1 LQAINSPRV
10 EVIEG
15 VTLSKPFPRRG
26 QFVPSP
32 TPTKFRFGLYELD
45 AATGELRKSG
55 ALLKLQPQ
63 PLRVLELLVQRSG
76 QLVTREEIQQ
86 HLWKDSTFVD
96 FEHGINFSINQI
108 RATLAD
114 NPEKPRY
121 VETLPR
127 RGYRFI
133 SPVDSV
139 LDEPSMRVVQEQ
151 GGTQAAKIA
160 DAKNTRRRIIAGT
173 LSALVIVLAS
183 LIISR
188 IAERGRSTVK
198 IRSVAVLPLEN
209 VSGNTTEDY
218 FADGMT
224 DDLIT
229 ELGRIQTLR
238 VISRTSVMRYKGVHM
253 SLPQIAQELNVDAIL
268 EGTVMRSGDQ
278 IRITAQLIQASPEKH
293 LWAHGYQRDFRDV
306 LGLQDEIAS
315 AIALQVQSTLSPPE
329 RTSHRPQHTAIP
341 AAYESYWKGEY
352 FLDKLTPES
361 SQKALNYFQDAIAK
375 DPEYVAAYTKLAGL
389 YQMLGNIGVLPKKE
403 SQSKAKL
410 ALDKALALDPQF
422 GPAYAGKGW
431 TALLYDLDFA
441 TAGTEFNRAVELSPN
456 AVEGREGLANYYAAV
471 GDLDRAV
478 LEITRARDIDPLSFL
493 VNEDVCRT
501 LYFARRFE
509 QALAQCKATLEMDPE
524 LRRPLLQIGC
534 IYSAMG
540 EEAQAASTFIQFF
553 QTFGEKP
560 ATLIA
565 LTKKAE
571 ESGLRGMW
579 DAASQFASKDDQK
592 QDPFGTASAYTYAGR
607 KDKALTWLERA
618 FDERSFGIA
627 WLAVDPS
634 FDSLH
639 SESRYQILAA
649 KLRIPQK

>member
-1 LQAINSPRV
+1 
-10 EVIEG
+10 
-15 VTLSKPFPRRG
+15 
-26 QFVPSP
+26 
-32 TPTKFRFGLYELD
+32 
-45 AATGELRKSG
+45 
-55 ALLKLQPQ
+55 
-63 PLRVLELLVQRSG
+63 
-76 QLVTREEIQQ
+76 
-86 HLWKDSTFVD
+86 
-96 FEHGINFSINQI
+96 
-108 RATLAD
+108 
-114 NPEKPRY
+114 
-121 VETLPR
+121 
-127 RGYRFI
+127 
-133 SPVDSV
+133 
-139 LDEPSMRVVQEQ
+139 MRVVQEQ
-151 GGTQAAKIA
+151 DGTQAAKMA
-160 DAKNTRRRIIAGT
+160 DARNRRRRIIAGI
-173 LSALVIVLAS
+173 LSTLVIVLAS

-209 VSGNTTEDY
+209 VSGNTAEDY

-229 ELGRIQTLR
+229 ELGRIQALR
-238 VISRTSVMRYKGVHM
+238 VVT
-253 SLPQIAQELNVDAIL
+253 AIL

-293 LWAHGYQRDFRDV
+293 LWAHSYHRDFRDV

-315 AIALQVQSTLSPPE
+315 AIAQQVQSMLSPPE

-341 AAYESYWKGEY
+341 ATYESYWKGKY

-389 YQMLGNIGVLPKKE
+389 YQLLGNMGVLPKKE

-524 LRRPLLQIGC
+524 LQRPLLRIGC

-560 ATLIA
+560 ATLTA

-579 DAASQFASKDDQK
+579 DAALQFSNSQVRTTKSKIL
-592 QDPFGTASAYTYAGR
+592 SAQLPPTPMQA
-607 KDKALTWLERA
+607 ERTK
-618 FDERSFGIA
+618 R
-627 WLAVDPS
+627 
-634 FDSLH
+634 
-639 SESRYQILAA
+639 
-649 KLRIPQK
+649 

>member
-1 LQAINSPRV
+1 
-10 EVIEG
+10 
-15 VTLSKPFPRRG
+15 
-26 QFVPSP
+26 
-32 TPTKFRFGLYELD
+32 
-45 AATGELRKSG
+45 
-55 ALLKLQPQ
+55 
-63 PLRVLELLVQRSG
+63 
-76 QLVTREEIQQ
+76 LVTREEIQQ
-86 HLWKDSTFVD
+86 HIWKDSTFVD

-151 GGTQAAKIA
+151 DGTQAAKMA
-160 DAKNTRRRIIAGT
+160 DARNRRRMIIAGI
-173 LSALVIVLAS
+173 LSTLVIVLAS

-209 VSGNTTEDY
+209 VSGNTAEDY

-229 ELGRIQTLR
+229 ELGRIQALR
-238 VISRTSVMRYKGVHM
+238 VVT
-253 SLPQIAQELNVDAIL
+253 AIL

-293 LWAHGYQRDFRDV
+293 LWAHSYHRDFRDV

-315 AIALQVQSTLSPPE
+315 AIAQQVQSTLSPPE

-389 YQMLGNIGVLPKKE
+389 YQLLGNMGVLPKKE

-524 LRRPLLQIGC
+524 LQRPLLRIGC

-560 ATLIA
+560 ATLTA

-579 DAASQFASKDDQK
+579 DAALQFTSKDDQK

-607 KDKALTWLERA
+607 KGEALTWLERA

-627 WLAVDPS
+627 WLAVDPT

-639 SESRYQILAA
+639 SESRYQVLAA